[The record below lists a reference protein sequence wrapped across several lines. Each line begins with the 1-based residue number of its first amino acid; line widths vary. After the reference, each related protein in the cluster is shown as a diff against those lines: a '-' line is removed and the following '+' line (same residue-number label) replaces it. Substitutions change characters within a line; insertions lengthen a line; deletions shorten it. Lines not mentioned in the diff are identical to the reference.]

1 YEDFSFYKVCQK
13 IFNFCNL
20 DLSSFY
26 LDILKDRLYTFSQ
39 HSGPRKSAQFVLY
52 QILEVLLKLI
62 APILSFTAEEAYL
75 AWDRPTENK
84 DSIFLSSFAKEYPK
98 KWFNQEIL
106 KNWEKIFFLREQVL
120 KEIEKKRESGVVGSS
135 LEAEVFIN
143 CKGEDYSFYKKYQN
157 IFNEIFIV
165 SSVSIKEGDF
175 VINIE
180 KAKGKKCLR
189 CWNWSDSVGQNSEHP
204 DICNK
209 CSKALKE

>member
-1 YEDFSFYKVCQK
+1 LLQFFHLQLKRLIWLGIDLQK
-13 IFNFCNL
+13 IKIQYFF
-20 DLSSFY
+20 
-26 LDILKDRLYTFSQ
+26 
-39 HSGPRKSAQFVLY
+39 
-52 QILEVLLKLI
+52 LL
-62 APILSFTAEEAYL
+62 
-75 AWDRPTENK
+75 
-84 DSIFLSSFAKEYPK
+84 FAKEYPK

-180 KAKGKKCLR
+180 KAKGKNVYVVGIGAIVLVKTQNTLIFVI
-189 CWNWSDSVGQNSEHP
+189 SVQKP
-204 DICNK
+204 
-209 CSKALKE
+209 